1 MPSQEASDLLT
12 DHVSL
17 PHIGLPLTGSHY
29 QRRKDEMKAET
40 NKEYNEFLKGVFF
53 FSLNTIYI
61 YLFCSFANVQMQYFC
76 SLFLLF
82 LRIVKGQA
90 VVVVRC

>member
-1 MPSQEASDLLT
+1 MPSQEASDLLE
-12 DHVSL
+12 DHICL

-40 NKEYNEFLKGVFF
+40 NKESNEFLKGVFF

-61 YLFCSFANVQMQYFC
+61 YLFWLFFA
-76 SLFLLF
+76 
-82 LRIVKGQA
+82 A
-90 VVVVRC
+90 VV